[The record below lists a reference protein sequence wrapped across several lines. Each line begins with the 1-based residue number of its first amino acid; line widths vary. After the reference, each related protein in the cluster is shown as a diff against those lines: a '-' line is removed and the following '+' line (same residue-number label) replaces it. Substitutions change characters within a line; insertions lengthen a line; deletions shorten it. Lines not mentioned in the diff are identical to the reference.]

1 MGERIFHCAIGP
13 CATAGGV
20 ALAERPRY
28 PVARSVTPFALAGS
42 GHDLDLAPNA
52 PEFFARALRWID
64 ETVSLR
70 QV

>member
-1 MGERIFHCAIGP
+1 M
-13 CATAGGV
+13 